1 MFINGMLG
9 SGNNSVVLGSFVRGS
24 VAIDEAHSIP
34 STLTVMRDYL
44 VQVYAVLSITEV
56 KYSLVGLG
64 LVLSFKVKWDEP
76 VADKVDEVEETVKR
90 HPDWSRK
97 FVEHV
102 KELRK
107 GNNGDR

>member
-1 MFINGMLG
+1 MFINGMLS
-9 SGNNSVVLGSFVRGS
+9 SGDNLVVLGSLIRGS

-90 HPDWSRK
+90 HPDWSRELVQH
-97 FVEHV
+97 VE
-102 KELRK
+102 ELRE
-107 GNNGDR
+107 GNHGD